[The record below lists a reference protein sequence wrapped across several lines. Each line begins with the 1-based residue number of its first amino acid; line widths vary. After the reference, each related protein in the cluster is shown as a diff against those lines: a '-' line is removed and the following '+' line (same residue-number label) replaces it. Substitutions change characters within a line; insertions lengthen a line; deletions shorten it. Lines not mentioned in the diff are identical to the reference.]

1 MVAVVVGLFGL
12 VIGGFLD
19 VLIHR
24 GAICRTIVCPLSRC
38 PACGERIKS
47 FDNLPVLPYLI
58 LRRRCRN
65 CKVRISPRY
74 PLVEALTGKFFA
86 RVAYK
91 FGLYLSLAWALVLTS
106 VLVALAGT
114 DLGHRPLPNAIVV
127 PKTVVGLLLSAVV
140 GPQGWWIYPLSAIAV
155 AAGLFALALAY
166 PGGIGQGDVKMGGML
181 GALLGPYAALVVF
194 LGALL
199 GALVG
204 GVLKVSGAIAC
215 GSALPSGV
223 FLALAG
229 VCTLF
234 LGQDVWDL
242 YLRLVRGA

>member
-1 MVAVVVGLFGL
+1 VVAVVVGLFGL

-24 GAICRTIVCPLSRC
+24 GPICRTIVCPSSRC
-38 PACGERIKS
+38 PSCGERIKS

-65 CKVRISPRY
+65 CKVRILPRY

-86 RVAYK
+86 RTAYK

-114 DLGHRPLPNAIVV
+114 DLGHRLLPNAIVV
-127 PKTVVGLLLSAVV
+127 PETVVG
-140 GPQGWWIYPLSAIAV
+140 PEGWWIYPLSAIAV

-204 GVLKVSGAIAC
+204 GVLMVSGAIEC
-215 GSALPSGV
+215 GSALPFGV

-234 LGQDVWDL
+234 LGQDVWDW